1 MEKLKIYLGDITYDT
16 VSLSTDA
23 IPLAIGYV
31 AAYCK
36 KIYGSKTE
44 ITLFKYLEDLEQALV
59 DSPPDII
66 GLSNYSWNQNIGL
79 EMFNIARKSNPDVLT
94 VWGGPNFPIDF
105 PSQKKFMDEYNI
117 VDIYVPLEGEIG
129 FSNIVDVCFSA
140 KQSNE
145 IRELVISKSIEG
157 CVVRNPNNELIFSGP
172 GLRTRKELDELPSP
186 YLTGLFDK
194 FFDGRLSPL
203 MQTNRG
209 CPFHCTF
216 CTDGIDEKQLVTQF
230 SMDRVISEINYI
242 GYHSKMKPS
251 TSMLILADLNF
262 GMIPRDRKI
271 CEALVETQEKFGFPK
286 KIDCSTGKNAKDRI
300 IEAIKILN
308 GALGIKLSVQST
320 DESVMKNMR
329 RDNISSDQM
338 LALVPAIRESNL
350 PSVTEI
356 IVGLP
361 GDSFATNIK
370 TIKDMMRV
378 DVDQYLVYT
387 LMLLHGS
394 ELATPEERKK
404 WGFNTKF
411 RILPRSFAELKSG
424 KNIMEIEEVVV
435 SSNSLSFD
443 DYVKIRL
450 LAFSIFVTNQTAY
463 KPIIKFLRQNNVD
476 IFNLFNRPLDDN
488 NLPINLQSIFDKFK
502 ESTINELWDSP
513 EEIIENFQDN
523 DQYQKLISE
532 HIGFN
537 VIQFHQALVTT
548 NHMPEWTEYII
559 KLGKTLLDENNIP
572 QEKYLEQFNDI
583 SNYCRGLTSDT
594 LQLNSDLPNP
604 EFSFKYD
611 IEKWVLDSTNQT
623 IDKFAFSTLRKI
635 MFTYT
640 SEEIELFR
648 TNMDIYGIT
657 TNGMAQVLKRIAN
670 IYLWRKPITIS

>member
-36 KIYGSKTE
+36 KIYGSKAE
-44 ITLFKYLEDLEQALV
+44 ITLFKYLEDLEQALI
-59 DSPPDII
+59 DSPPDIL

-79 EMFNIARKSNPDVLT
+79 EMFSIARANNPDVLT

-105 PSQKKFMDEYNI
+105 PSQKKFMDEHNI

-129 FSNIVDVCFSA
+129 FSNIVEVCFSA
-140 KQSNE
+140 NHSNE
-145 IRELVISKSIEG
+145 IRKLAISKPIEG
-157 CVVRNPNNELIFSGP
+157 CVIRDSNNKLNFSGP
-172 GLRTRKELDELPSP
+172 GLRTLKALDDLPSP

-209 CPFHCTF
+209 CPFQCTF
-216 CTDGIDEKQLVTQF
+216 CTDGIDEKQQVTQF
-230 SMDRVISEINYI
+230 SMERVISEINYI
-242 GYHSKMKPS
+242 GHHSKMRPS

-320 DESVMKNMR
+320 DESVMKNMK
-329 RDNISSDQM
+329 RDNISSEQM

-361 GDSFATNIK
+361 GDSFATNVK

-424 KNIMEIEEVVV
+424 KKIMEVEEVVV

-443 DYVKIRL
+443 EYVKIRL
-450 LAFSIFVTNQTAY
+450 LAFSIFVTNQTPY
-463 KPIIKFLRQNNVD
+463 KPIIKFLRQNHVD
-476 IFNLFNRPLDDN
+476 IFDLFNRPLEDD
-488 NLPINLQSIFDKFK
+488 NLPINLQNVFDKFK

-513 EEIIENFQDN
+513 EEIIKNFQDD

-548 NHMPEWTEYII
+548 NHMPEWTEYVI
-559 KLGKTLLDENNIP
+559 KLAKTLLNENNIP
-572 QEKYLEQFNDI
+572 EEKYLEQFNDI
-583 SNYCRGLTSDT
+583 SNYCRGLTHNT
-594 LQLNSDLPNP
+594 LELNSDLSNP
-604 EFSFKYD
+604 EFSFKYN
-611 IEKWVLDSTNQT
+611 IEKWVLDYTDQT
-623 IDKFAFSTLRKI
+623 IDKFEFSTLRKI
-635 MFTYT
+635 MFMYT
-640 SEEIELFR
+640 PEELKLFR
-648 TNMDIYGIT
+648 NNMDIYGIT

>member
-36 KIYGSKTE
+36 KIYGSKAE

-59 DSPPDII
+59 DSPPDIL

-79 EMFNIARKSNPDVLT
+79 EMFDIARKSNPDVLT

-105 PSQKKFMDEYNI
+105 PSQKKFMDEYSI

-129 FSNIVDVCFSA
+129 FSNIIDVCFSA

-145 IRELVISKSIEG
+145 IRKLVISKSIEG

-172 GLRTRKELDELPSP
+172 GLRTRKALDDLPSP

-209 CPFHCTF
+209 CPFQCTF

-230 SMDRVISEINYI
+230 SMDRVVSEINYI
-242 GYHSKMKPS
+242 GYHSKMRPS

-286 KIDCSTGKNAKDRI
+286 KVDCSTGKNAKDRI

-308 GALGIKLSVQST
+308 GALAIKLSVQST
-320 DESVMKNMR
+320 DESVMKNMK
-329 RDNISSDQM
+329 RDNISSEQM

-411 RILPRSFAELKSG
+411 RILPRSFAELKNG
-424 KNIMEIEEVVV
+424 KKIMEVEEVVV

-450 LAFSIFVTNQTAY
+450 LAFSIFVTNQTSY

-476 IFNLFNRPLDDN
+476 IFDLFNRPLDDD

-502 ESTINELWDSP
+502 ASTVNELWDSP
-513 EEIIENFQDN
+513 EEILENFQDD

-548 NHMPEWTEYII
+548 NYMPEWTEYII
-559 KLGKTLLDENNIP
+559 KLAKTLLDENNIP
-572 QEKYLEQFNDI
+572 EEKYLEQFNDI
-583 SNYCRGLTSDT
+583 SNYCRGLTHNT
-594 LQLNSDLPNP
+594 LELNSDLSNP

-611 IEKWVLDSTNQT
+611 IEKWNLDSTNQT
-623 IDKFAFSTLRKI
+623 IDKFEFSTLRKI

-648 TNMDIYGIT
+648 NNMDIYGIT
-657 TNGMAQVLKRIAN
+657 TNGMAQVLKRISN

>member
-1 MEKLKIYLGDITYDT
+1 MDKLKIYLGDITYDT

-23 IPLAIGYV
+23 IPLAIGYI

-36 KIYGSKTE
+36 KIHGPKTE
-44 ITLFKYLEDLEQALV
+44 ITLFKYLEDLEQALI
-59 DSPPDII
+59 DSPPDIL

-79 EMFNIARKSNPDVLT
+79 EMFKIARESNPNVLT

-105 PSQKKFMDEYNI
+105 PSQKKFMNEYDI

-145 IRELVISKSIEG
+145 IRKLVISKSIEG
-157 CVVRNPNNELIFSGP
+157 CVIKNPNNELIFSGP
-172 GLRTRKELDELPSP
+172 GLRTRKQLDDLPSP

-230 SMDRVISEINYI
+230 SMERVLAEINYI
-242 GYHSKMKPS
+242 GYHSKMRPS

-262 GMIPRDRKI
+262 GMIPRDRQI
-271 CEALVETQEKFGFPK
+271 CEALVETQKKFGFPK
-286 KIDCSTGKNAKDRI
+286 KIDCSTGKNSKDRI

-308 GALGIKLSVQST
+308 GALAIKLSVQST

-338 LALVPAIRESNL
+338 LALVPAIRASNL

-387 LMLLHGS
+387 LMLLNGS

-411 RILPRSFAELKSG
+411 RILPRSFTELKSG
-424 KNIMEIEEVVV
+424 KKIMEIEEVVV
-435 SSNSLSFD
+435 SSNTLSFD
-443 DYVKIRL
+443 EYVKVRL
-450 LAFSIFVTNQTAY
+450 LAFSIFVTNQTSY
-463 KPIIKFLRQNNVD
+463 KPIIKFLRQTNVD
-476 IFNLFNRPLDDN
+476 IFDLFNRPLEDN
-488 NLPINLQSIFDKFK
+488 NLPYNIQNVFDKFK
-502 ESTINELWDSP
+502 QSTIDELWDSP
-513 EEIIENFQDN
+513 EKIIENFQD
-523 DQYQKLISE
+523 DVQYQKLISE
-532 HIGFN
+532 HVGFN
-537 VIQFHQALVTT
+537 VIQFHQAIVTT
-548 NHMPEWTEYII
+548 NHMLDWTEYIL
-559 KLGKTLLDENNIP
+559 KLAKNLLDENHIP
-572 QEKYLEQFNDI
+572 EEKYLEQFNDI
-583 SNYCRGLTSDT
+583 SNYCRGLTINT
-594 LQLNSDLPNP
+594 LELNSNIPNP
-604 EFSFKYD
+604 EFLFKYD
-611 IEKWVLDSTNQT
+611 IEKWLLDSDNQT
-623 IDKFAFSTLRKI
+623 INKFEFSTLRKI

-640 SEEIELFR
+640 AEEVELFR
-648 TNMDIYGIT
+648 KNMDIYGIT

-670 IYLWRKPITIS
+670 VYLWRKPITIS

>member
-59 DSPPDII
+59 DSPPDIL

-79 EMFNIARKSNPDVLT
+79 EMFDIARKSNPDVLT

-145 IRELVISKSIEG
+145 IRKLVISKSIEG

-172 GLRTRKELDELPSP
+172 GLRTRKALDELPSP

-230 SMDRVISEINYI
+230 SMERVISEINYI
-242 GYHSKMKPS
+242 GHHSKMRPS

-350 PSVTEI
+350 SSVTEI

-411 RILPRSFAELKSG
+411 RILPRSFAELKNG
-424 KNIMEIEEVVV
+424 KKIMEIEEVVV
-435 SSNSLSFD
+435 SSNTLSFD

-502 ESTINELWDSP
+502 ESTVNELWDSP
-513 EEIIENFQDN
+513 EEILENFQDD

-559 KLGKTLLDENNIP
+559 KLAKTLLDENNIP

-583 SNYCRGLTSDT
+583 SNYCRGLTSNT
-594 LQLNSDLPNP
+594 LELNSDLPNP
-604 EFSFKYD
+604 EFLFKHD

-623 IDKFAFSTLRKI
+623 MDKFEFSRLRKI

-670 IYLWRKPITIS
+670 VYLWRKPITIS

>member
-36 KIYGSKTE
+36 KIYGSKAD

-59 DSPPDII
+59 DSPPDIL

-79 EMFNIARKSNPDVLT
+79 EMFDIARKSNPDVLT

-129 FSNIVDVCFSA
+129 FSNIMDVCFSA

-145 IRELVISKSIEG
+145 IRNLVISKSIEG

-172 GLRTRKELDELPSP
+172 GLRTRKALDELPSP

-230 SMDRVISEINYI
+230 SMERVISEINYI
-242 GYHSKMKPS
+242 GHHSKMRPS

-286 KIDCSTGKNAKDRI
+286 KVDCSTGKNAKDRI
-300 IEAIKILN
+300 IEAIKILD
-308 GALGIKLSVQST
+308 GALAIKLSVQST
-320 DESVMKNMR
+320 DESVMKNMK
-329 RDNISSDQM
+329 RDNISSEQM

-424 KNIMEIEEVVV
+424 KKIMEVEEVVV
-435 SSNSLSFD
+435 SSNTLSFD

-488 NLPINLQSIFDKFK
+488 NLPANLQSIFDKFK
-502 ESTINELWDSP
+502 ASTVNELWDSP
-513 EEIIENFQDN
+513 EEILENFQDD

-559 KLGKTLLDENNIP
+559 KLAKTLLDENNIP

-583 SNYCRGLTSDT
+583 SNYCRGLTNNT
-594 LQLNSDLPNP
+594 LELNSDLPNP
-604 EFSFKYD
+604 EFLFKYD
-611 IEKWVLDSTNQT
+611 IEKWNLDSTNQT
-623 IDKFAFSTLRKI
+623 IDKFEFSRLRKI

-657 TNGMAQVLKRIAN
+657 TNGMAQVLKRISN
-670 IYLWRKPITIS
+670 VYLWRKPITIS